1 LTRHPFFTCASH
13 HRSIDVTGGRLDGR
27 MTNEVPESGTPR
39 GISIVPVDHP
49 SLGGDIDRFLAELR
63 AEPRYFGPS
72 AKANPK
78 PFPSLIDAIGGR
90 SGFRLAAIERCRVVG
105 MCRVDDGGE
114 LYVAVVADRRGDG
127 VGQFLAR
134 AALQRA
140 ADLHYP
146 VLTARSTRRSRAML
160 RLCEQFGCTVIELDR
175 GRTELILTPSV
186 LARTA

>member
-1 LTRHPFFTCASH
+1 MGP
-13 HRSIDVTGGRLDGR
+13 
-27 MTNEVPESGTPR
+27 MTAEVPNTGTPR
-39 GISIVPVDHP
+39 GISIVAVDHP
-49 SLGGDIDRFLAELR
+49 SLGGDVDRFLAELR

-78 PFPSLIDAIGGR
+78 PFPSLIEALRERG
-90 SGFRLAAIERCRVVG
+90 GFRLAAVEEGRVVG
-105 MCRVDDGGE
+105 MCRVDGAGE
-114 LYVAVVADRRGDG
+114 LHVAVVVDRRGGG
-127 VGQFLAR
+127 VGQVLAR

-146 VLTARSTRRSRAML
+146 VVTARSTRRSRAMV

-175 GRTELILTPSV
+175 GRTELILHPAG

>member
-78 PFPSLIDAIGGR
+78 PFPSLIDA
-90 SGFRLAAIERCRVVG
+90 
-105 MCRVDDGGE
+105 DGGE